1 MIGKW
6 FSRKD
11 RASPPPPVTWPKL
24 PEAGFLSGRSAKVGD
39 VDRGEAVFSQRTDD
53 GFLAEPYPID
63 IPQYAN
69 WRDEDGTKIP
79 VIVFQ
84 AERHIADK
92 DGDPIF
98 GLRGLDGES
107 IVATAPEVELL
118 GTAIPRR

>member
-1 MIGKW
+1 VAQAAGGGISVGPLCGGW
-6 FSRKD
+6 RCGSR
-11 RASPPPPVTWPKL
+11 
-24 PEAGFLSGRSAKVGD
+24 RSS
-39 VDRGEAVFSQRTDD
+39 FSQRTDD
-53 GFLAEPYPID
+53 GFPAEPYPID
-63 IPQYAN
+63 IPQYAI

-79 VIVFQ
+79 MIVVQ

>member
-11 RASPPPPVTWPKL
+11 RPSPPPPVMWPKR

-39 VDRGEAVFSQRTDD
+39 VDRGDAVFSQRTND
-53 GFLAEPYPID
+53 GSPAEPYPID
-63 IPQYAN
+63 VPQYAV
-69 WRDEDGTKIP
+69 WCDEDGKRIP
-79 VIVFQ
+79 VVVVQ
-84 AERHIADK
+84 AEPHIADK

-98 GLRGLDGES
+98 GLRGLEGEA

-118 GTAIPRR
+118 GTAIPSR